1 MKLADQLSTLR
12 KVHNFS
18 QEKVAG
24 NLGVTKQAVSK
35 WENGRGY
42 PDIDNLVIL
51 SELYEVT
58 LDELIKGDK
67 TFQKK
72 IKIDAKD
79 DQNVAMMI
87 GILIIGVIIYYIT
100 SETIFLIMGIV
111 IGIVAPTIVN
121 KIAEV
126 IKR

>member
-1 MKLADQLSTLR
+1 MKLADQLRILR
-12 KVHNFS
+12 KNHNFS
-18 QEKVAG
+18 QKKVAEK
-24 NLGVTKQAVSK
+24 LGVTKQAVSK
-35 WENGRGY
+35 WENDRGY

-51 SELYEVT
+51 SDLYEVT

-79 DQNVAMMI
+79 DHNIAIMIAILILGLIIYSITSQTIFLVI
-87 GILIIGVIIYYIT
+87 GIIIGVVT
-100 SETIFLIMGIV
+100 PF
-111 IGIVAPTIVN
+111 IVN
-121 KIAEV
+121 KMAEL

>member
-1 MKLADQLSTLR
+1 MKLAAQLSTLR
-12 KVHNFS
+12 KAHNFS
-18 QEKVAG
+18 QEKVAES
-24 NLGVTKQAVSK
+24 LGVTKQAVSK

-79 DQNVAMMI
+79 DQNVAIMI
-87 GILIIGVIIYYIT
+87 SILIIGMVVYYIT
-100 SETIFLIMGIV
+100 NQTIFLIMGIV
-111 IGIVAPTIVN
+111 IGVVAPTIVN
-121 KIAEV
+121 KVVEV
-126 IKR
+126 FKR